1 MRESFVF
8 YKSFYEAIEK
18 LPEEYQLEVIKAIME
33 YNFNGIT
40 PELSPIADAIFTLIK
55 ANLDSA
61 SARYDASV
69 ENGKKGGAPAG
80 NQNAKKQPKNNLK
93 TTQKQPK
100 NNLEQPKNNL
110 EQPKNNLNDNVNDN
124 VNDNDNDNV
133 VVATPSA
140 ITFYLNNINS
150 TPVAKEM
157 EILESYQKDLPDDV
171 LIYGM
176 EKAVEKKARNLSYIK
191 AIWNSWISK
200 GITTLAEAQEE
211 TKPKE
216 DKNITDL
223 QKYRNNDDID
233 YEQYYANL

>member
-33 YNFNGIT
+33 YNFNGTT

-69 ENGKKGGAPAG
+69 ENGKKGGAPVG
-80 NQNAKKQPKNNLK
+80 NQNAKKQPKNNLE
-93 TTQKQPK
+93 TTKKQPK
-100 NNLEQPKNNL
+100 NSLKQPG
-110 EQPKNNLNDNVNDN
+110 NNLNDNVNVNDN
-124 VNDNDNDNV
+124 VNDNDNV

-150 TPVAKEM
+150 APVAKEM
-157 EILESYQKDLPDDV
+157 EVLESYQKDLPDDV

-211 TKPKE
+211 TKP
-216 DKNITDL
+216 NVTDL
-223 QKYRNNDDID
+223 QKYRSNDEID